1 MLYIRAWD
9 CCLLF
14 VPWVFGDTSMTD
26 KALNSFHASSFYC
39 NLIKA
44 MSNGGKQGDKLINM
58 VDTMDLW
65 NKALKSAMVIPV
77 VKVDRETFIRKELAV
92 YCNPEQLNVAIS
104 DSPLKV
110 LNKTQISKIANG
122 CIKYHLTLV
131 CSTSALAGLPGG
143 WGMIGTIPAD
153 IAQFYAHVFALIQKL
168 LYLYGWPDLQNEQGE
183 LDDETAQILTLFTGV
198 MIGSQAAVE
207 TVQRLGMEF
216 AKQVVI
222 RLPKKALT
230 KYAVYNVAK
239 QVAKWIG
246 IKLTKD
252 GFAKSIS
259 KIIPLIGAPISA
271 GVTYWTFKPM
281 ANRLKR
287 HLDEQLNLLI

>member
-1 MLYIRAWD
+1 
-9 CCLLF
+9 
-14 VPWVFGDTSMTD
+14 
-26 KALNSFHASSFYC
+26 
-39 NLIKA
+39 
-44 MSNGGKQGDKLINM
+44 M

-65 NKALKSAMVIPV
+65 NKALKSAMAIPV
-77 VKVDRETFIRKELAV
+77 VKVDRETFLRKELAA
-92 YCNPEQLNVAIS
+92 YCNPSQLNIAVS

-110 LNKTQISKIANG
+110 LNRAQLSKIANG

-131 CSTSALAGLPGG
+131 CGVSALAGLPGG
-143 WGMIGTIPAD
+143 WGLAASIPAD
-153 IAQFYAHVFALIQKL
+153 IAQFYAHVFTLIQKL

-198 MIGSQAAVE
+198 MMGSQAAAE
-207 TVQRLGMEF
+207 TVQRLSVEF
-216 AKQVVI
+216 AKQVAI

-252 GFAKSIS
+252 GFAKSVS

-271 GVTYWTFKPM
+271 GVTYWTYKPM
-281 ANRLKR
+281 AKRLKK
-287 HLDEQLNLLI
+287 HLDEQLNLMV